1 MTSGPPTGT
10 RYRFGIFVANVDTG
24 ELLRKGAPV
33 KLQDQPFQL
42 LTLLLEHP
50 AEIVSRESVRQ
61 RLWPADTFVE
71 FDASLS
77 VAVRK
82 LRDALDDDADSP
94 RFVETV
100 PKKGYRFIAP
110 VERLSDS
117 QAGAPSAIASA
128 AHAPSPSANLW
139 RFALL
144 AAVTLIGVAVFV
156 LRSHRKPLAA
166 ATISTANAATPVR
179 APFRRSVAVL
189 GFRNLPGRPDED
201 WLSQAFTEMLNTELA
216 AGGNLR
222 MVSDEDVASARR
234 DLPLANQ
241 DSLARATLARIREK
255 FGADVVLLGSYTPL
269 TAKTGNTRR
278 IRLDLRLQDTFN
290 GETIAEDAIVGDE
303 QDLFELA
310 ASAGTNLRKSLGI
323 NSLSPDDAGTVRT
336 SLPSNATAIR
346 FYSQGTAKLWNFDS
360 VGARTEL
367 TKAVAADP
375 NFPLAHSALSDAWWH
390 LGYSQ
395 KASEEA
401 KRALELSQHLTREE
415 QLLVTGQ
422 FQRSIPD
429 WPKAIETYRALFALR
444 PDSLDY
450 GLRLAAVQLHAKPS
464 DALETLKTLRNFPP
478 PWSDDPGIDLLEASA
493 QIDQDFAKA
502 RVAARRA
509 VSKGTAQGSHLVV
522 ARAYGILCQQGSSV
536 GASTEDFDYDC
547 EQARQSYAAAGDRNN
562 EARTL
567 NDSAYLHFQRGELS
581 QAEKM
586 WRAAARE
593 FHQVDDLEGNAA
605 TSNNLGVTVFLE
617 GNPEEGR
624 KLLKESAPNYEAME
638 DQDGLSLLS
647 SDLGDVSR
655 EEGDLDDAER
665 QYGHA
670 KSIATEIDDK
680 SAQAI
685 ALFGEASLQK
695 ERGNFSEAQKS
706 YEEALKLRTEI
717 GEEQSAAE
725 TRLALAQLS
734 LEQHHAEEAE
744 SQARQ
749 CEEQFHRGR
758 QADDEL
764 AAGIALIQALQSQ
777 GKNPQ
782 AREEADRMRSLAAK
796 SENRLVRLQFA
807 VAYARTETTLGH
819 TEASRRQLEQAV
831 KDARN
836 RHFLRVEL
844 DARLAVAQLNRQSGD
859 TTVAKAQ
866 LASLQTDAR
875 KHGFTLVAQKAASTT
890 P

>member
-10 RYRFGIFVANVDTG
+10 RYRFGIFVANADTG
-24 ELLRKGAPV
+24 ELLRKGVPV

-42 LTLLLEHP
+42 LALLLEHP

-82 LRDALDDDADSP
+82 LRDALDDDADNP

-110 VERLSDS
+110 VEQLSDS
-117 QAGAPSAIASA
+117 QAGAPPAVASA
-128 AHAPSPSANLW
+128 AHPPSIPSNLW
-139 RFALL
+139 GAALL
-144 AAVTLIGVAVFV
+144 AAVALIAVAIFV
-156 LRSHRKPLAA
+156 IRTHRKPLAA
-166 ATISTANAATPVR
+166 ATISTANAATRRR

-189 GFRNLPGRPDED
+189 GFRNIPGRPQED

-222 MVSDEDVASARR
+222 MVSDEDIAIARR
-234 DLPLANQ
+234 ELPLGNK
-241 DSLARATLARIREK
+241 DSLALATLARVREK
-255 FGADVVLLGSYTPL
+255 SGADVVLLGSYTPL
-269 TAKTGNTRR
+269 PAKTGNTRR

-290 GETIAEDAIVGDE
+290 GETFGEDAVVGDE

-310 ASAGTNLRKSLGI
+310 ARAGTSLRKSLGTD
-323 NSLSPDDAGTVRT
+323 SLSPDDAGRVRA

-346 FYSQGTAKLWNFDS
+346 FYSQGTAKLWNFDF

-375 NFPLAHSALSDAWWH
+375 NFPLAHSALSDALWH
-390 LGYSQ
+390 LGYNQ
-395 KASEEA
+395 KTREEA

-422 FQRSIPD
+422 FQRSMLD

-464 DALETLKTLRNFPP
+464 NALETLKTLRNFPP
-478 PWSDDPGIDLLEASA
+478 PSSEDPGIDLLEASA

-536 GASTEDFDYDC
+536 GASAEDFAYDC

-567 NDSAYLHFQRGELS
+567 NDSAYLHFQRGELI

-593 FHQVDDLEGNAA
+593 FHQVGDLEGTAA
-605 TSNNLGVTVFLE
+605 SSNNLGVTVFLE

-624 KLLKESAPNYEAME
+624 KLLKESTPNYEAME
-638 DQDGLSLLS
+638 DTDGLSLLA

-655 EEGDLDDAER
+655 EEGDLDDAEQ
-665 QYGHA
+665 QYSHA
-670 KSIATEIDDK
+670 KSTALEIGDK
-680 SAQAI
+680 SAQAV
-685 ALFGEASLQK
+685 ALFGEGTLLK
-695 ERGNFSEAQKS
+695 ERGILTEARKS
-706 YEEALKLRTEI
+706 YEDALKLRAEI
-717 GEEQSAAE
+717 GEEQAAAE

-782 AREEADRMRSLAAK
+782 AREQADRTRSLAAK
-796 SENRLVRLQFA
+796 SENRLIRLQFA
-807 VAYARTETTLGH
+807 VAYARTETALGH
-819 TEASRRQLEQAV
+819 TDESRRQLEQAA
-831 KDARN
+831 KEARN
-836 RHFLRVEL
+836 HHFFRVEL
-844 DARLAVAQLNRQSGD
+844 EARFALAQLNRQSGNA
-859 TTVAKAQ
+859 TVAKAQ
-866 LASLQTDAR
+866 LASLQTDAG
-875 KHGFTLVAQKAASTT
+875 KHGFTLVAQKAASTA